1 MILTRSLLF
10 VPALNAR
17 ALVKSKTLGCDAV
30 ILDLEDSIA
39 PDRKAAA
46 RDTAINALS
55 AGGFAAPF
63 LLVRVNSVGTDY
75 FNSDI
80 KYLADSGVDA
90 IVMPK
95 VNSAADIQV
104 ALRILDANPNAK
116 DTKLWI
122 MIETAL
128 GVMNLSEICAAS
140 PRIAGMIVGPNDLL
154 KDLHA
159 NETADQE
166 ALLTSYGLCLLAAR
180 AYGLVCIDGVYKHF
194 KDTTGFAANCLQGRS
209 LGFDGKSLIHPA
221 QIGPTNAAFG
231 PSTDDMELAKRQI
244 QAFEDAKSHGFGVAT
259 LDGALVEAL
268 HVKSAYT
275 LLEMAAAIAQKKD
288 S

>member
-17 ALVKSKTLGCDAV
+17 ALEKSKALDCDAV

-39 PDRKAAA
+39 PDRKAEA

-55 AGGFAAPF
+55 VGGFAAPHCM
-63 LLVRVNSVGTDY
+63 VRVNSIETIY
-75 FNSDI
+75 FDGDI
-80 KYLADSGVDA
+80 RALAKAGVDA
-90 IVMPK
+90 IVVPK
-95 VNSAADIQV
+95 VSSAADIQA
-104 ALRILDANPNAK
+104 ALRILDAEPNAK

-128 GVMNLSEICAAS
+128 GVMNLAEICAAS
-140 PRIAGMIVGPNDLL
+140 PRLTGMIVGPNDLL
-154 KDLHA
+154 KDLRA
-159 NETADQE
+159 KETANQE
-166 ALLTSYGLCLLAAR
+166 ALMTSYGLCLLAAR
-180 AYGLVCIDGVYKHF
+180 AYGLICIDGVYKHF
-194 KDTTGFAANCLQGRS
+194 KDTTGFAANCAQGRR

-231 PSTDDMELAKRQI
+231 PSPDDVDLAKRQI
-244 QAFEDAKSHGFGVAT
+244 QAFEDAKAHGFGVAT

-268 HVKSAYT
+268 HVKSAHS

-288 S
+288 R